1 MNYKRGDVVLLPFPF
16 VTTDGTKQKAR
27 PALIISDHSIRR
39 RFDDLI
45 LVGITSQRID
55 EVMETEFLIEEDAE
69 YFRQSGLKKS
79 SVVRCEYLMTVP
91 KRFVGRKLG
100 ELPDS
105 VMKLIDG
112 KVKTSLGLDSEKT
125 KQDEECS
132 EKEKEDSP
140 ENGKGD

>member
-16 VTTDGTKQKAR
+16 VTTDGAKQKAR

-45 LVGITSQRID
+45 LVGITSQRLD

-91 KRFVGRKLG
+91 ERFVGRKLG

-105 VMKLIDG
+105 VMKLIDS
-112 KVKTSLGLDSEKT
+112 KVKTSLGLDS
-125 KQDEECS
+125 
-132 EKEKEDSP
+132 P
-140 ENGKGD
+140 LV